1 MIRTLVMF
9 SYMGKTRSAVVSLE
23 NTGILHM
30 MLCSWRSDRLFSKL
44 RIQNVE
50 ETYIMTDALRG
61 VFPMSFAGELV
72 KTGTA
77 TFLYSSPSLLHLLL
91 PSHPPLIS
99 AILVL
104 LCHFGSSTPSPSTTG
119 MASTYDCSQL
129 AIKSLFLVFVL
140 CLHCLA
146 AMKSLM
152 VVIVFC

>member
-1 MIRTLVMF
+1 MF

-30 MLCSWRSDRLFSKL
+30 MLCSWRSDCFFSKL

-50 ETYIMTDALRG
+50 ETHIMTDALRG

-72 KTGTA
+72 NTGTA

-91 PSHPPLIS
+91 PSHPPLLS
-99 AILVL
+99 ALLVL
-104 LCHFGSSTPSPSTTG
+104 LCHFGSSTPSPSTTD

-129 AIKSLFLVFVL
+129 AIKTLFLVFVL
-140 CLHCLA
+140 FPKQRRDDWGGVLTCLL
-146 AMKSLM
+146 
-152 VVIVFC
+152 